1 MGEALPAR
9 QFWQLSVVSYRDYR
23 VTRLRGGAFNF
34 AHTPEIESGIDRSI
48 VRSDMKFVALR
59 CAGIRLIPRLGLR
72 QSPRIDD
79 DEDSEKLRR

>member
-34 AHTPEIESGIDRSI
+34 AHTEIKSAPLRKPISVSIDRSI
-48 VRSDMKFVALR
+48 A
-59 CAGIRLIPRLGLR
+59 RLIWNLWRFDAPVSFDASSRASL
-72 QSPRIDD
+72 IAN
-79 DEDSEKLRR
+79 RR